1 MSARRLL
8 TVLGAMLA
16 ALLTLSAC
24 VAVSTPGATQAIS
37 KEALR
42 NATYS
47 GIYDTPVTLTDGQ
60 LKQVIEGQPFTLEYV
75 DNQELYGDLDGDGV
89 QDAVVFLIER
99 GGGSGA
105 FTYVA
110 AQLNRGGQPVDAGA
124 VRIEDRIGVKS
135 AAIQDGKVVMEIITQ
150 GPGDVACCSSHKSPR
165 TYSLE
170 NGKLVEVAGKD
181 QALKRISAADLNG
194 TSWTLLELTEGQ
206 PALSDPQV
214 TISFGEDRMNGSGG
228 CNNYHGSFNLG
239 KDNPFVMTTGPIVA
253 TQKSCAAP
261 ILKQE
266 TAYLAALGRVS
277 QWAYVYGRL
286 ALYYKDD
293 SGKLNRLLFA
303 PATK

>member
-1 MSARRLL
+1 
-8 TVLGAMLA
+8 MLA

-24 VAVSTPGATQAIS
+24 VTVPTPTRAHAIS
-37 KEALR
+37 AEALM

-47 GIYDTPVTLTDGQ
+47 GIYDGPITLTKGLYEGKPVEGDPARPIVQYGDGS
-60 LKQVIEGQPFTLEYV
+60 
-75 DNQELYGDLDGDGV
+75 ELFGDLDGDGV
-89 QDAVVFLIER
+89 EDAVVLLVDRE
-99 GGGSGA
+99 GGSGA

-110 AQLNRGGQPVDAGA
+110 AQLNRGGQPADAGA
-124 VRIEDRIGVKS
+124 VRIEDRIGVRS
-135 AAIQDGKVVMEIITQ
+135 AAIQDGKVVLEIITQ
-150 GPGDVACCSSHKSPR
+150 GPGDVACCSSHKSPK

-170 NGKLVEVAGKD
+170 NGKLVEITGKD

-194 TSWTLLELTEGQ
+194 TSWTLLDLTEGQ
-206 PALSDPQV
+206 PAPSDPQV
-214 TISFGEDRMNGSGG
+214 TISFGEDRISGSGG
-228 CNNYHGSFNLG
+228 CNTYNGSFNLG

-253 TQKSCAAP
+253 TQKACPDP